1 MNSIWLSL
9 RVNEILDKNSVVMER
24 SYCYLIAEPSWWGAS
39 MAGLIKGQIL
49 KHLSKFVKNL
59 SPSQINLSTL
69 KGEGELSNLEL
80 NVEVLGELLELPSWI
95 RLTRATCNRAAIR
108 IQWTKLKTVPI
119 QLSLDEIRVAV
130 ETCEELRSGGENVA
144 PVLPPTQAYG
154 FTEKIVDGI
163 TVTVNLVHV
172 SLTSLAFTASFQMS
186 RIVVESRGPN
196 WQRAALPSTRLK
208 DLEKGEVLTFKE
220 LSWQTVRIEAR
231 SSVQEDL
238 TSLRLITNQARC
250 RITLKKRISDCAIL
264 GARIVLIL
272 DDLLWVL
279 TDDQLKA
286 ALHFIGSISGLVRR
300 WDLSLEENVFTWD
313 FVSVPPRK
321 YRKQKPPVSLSTRK
335 APQR

>member
-9 RVNEILDKNSVVMER
+9 IVNKILDINSVVIKR
-24 SYCYLIAEPSWWGAS
+24 PNCYLFAEPSWWGAS

-196 WQRAALPSTRLK
+196 WQRAALPNTRLK

-300 WDLSLEENVFTWD
+300 LGIGLGYWKSKSICF
-313 FVSVPPRK
+313 SVLQRK
-321 YRKQKPPVSLSTRK
+321 FRKQRPLENWNTKRV
-335 APQR
+335 PQR

>member
-1 MNSIWLSL
+1 
-9 RVNEILDKNSVVMER
+9 
-24 SYCYLIAEPSWWGAS
+24 

-49 KHLSKFVKNL
+49 KHLSKFVKDL

-80 NVEVLGELLELPSWI
+80 NVEVLGELLELPSWV

-130 ETCEELRSGGENVA
+130 ETCEELRSGGETVA

-196 WQRAALPSTRLK
+196 WQRAALPNTRLK

-300 WDLSLEENVFTWD
+300 LGIYSVSDSGKVKYFFFFQCYRESTESEGCPKTGTPEKYLRGCWWSEE
-313 FVSVPPRK
+313 K
-321 YRKQKPPVSLSTRK
+321 
-335 APQR
+335 